1 MARHQGPDGD
11 EERRRLA
18 KRRKRLAQ
26 RWWRVS
32 DERVKECRTSD
43 VLSMQREVY
52 LLFYELAPLELQDG
66 VTVGSAGGSSSVGG
80 GEHEKTRRL
89 ERGGSR
95 GERERGDIRL
105 VRELV
110 ERTKVR

>member
-1 MARHQGPDGD
+1 
-11 EERRRLA
+11 
-18 KRRKRLAQ
+18 
-26 RWWRVS
+26 
-32 DERVKECRTSD
+32 
-43 VLSMQREVY
+43 MQREVY